1 MVKRDFKKI
10 PIFFMALQFL
20 FFGLYLPVDIFYN
33 AKIIMNRMAVKW
45 SNKSFFILP
54 FFKPNLIITFVK
66 PVAN

>member
-1 MVKRDFKKI
+1 MVKCDLKKI
-10 PIFFMALQFL
+10 SIFFMALQFL
-20 FFGLYLPVDIFYN
+20 VFGLNLPVHIFYN
-33 AKIIMNRMAVKW
+33 GKSIMNRMAVKW